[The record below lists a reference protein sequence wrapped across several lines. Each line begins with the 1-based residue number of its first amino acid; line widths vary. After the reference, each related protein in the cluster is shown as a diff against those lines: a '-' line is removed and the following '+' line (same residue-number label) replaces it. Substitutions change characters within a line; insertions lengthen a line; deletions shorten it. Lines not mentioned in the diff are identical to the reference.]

1 MKNISIYSVYHK
13 ASHIVENTYVKPIQ
27 VGSGEDIPH
36 IKLRDNTG
44 DNISNKNGTFCELTA
59 QYWAWK
65 NDLNSDYIG
74 IMHYRRFFDFN
85 SKEQRELNTYGILE
99 EPEFNL
105 DFLKKFGV
113 SEDDIEEQVLNYD
126 LVLPIEWNVTSA
138 GWKNIKHNYI
148 NSIYHHERDLDATR
162 DIIKRLYP
170 DYITYFDE
178 AMNSTTGYFTN
189 MFILKRELF
198 NDYSQWLFNILFEL
212 ENIIDISSYDVQE
225 RRVFGYLSERLFN
238 VWLLKLFTE
247 KKSIKVNFLRRVF
260 VQNTDAKNWIAKTLK
275 TDKKIVSIVIA
286 SDDNYSSHLGALI
299 QSILDNFS
307 QDRFLDII
315 ILDGGIS
322 NYNKFLL
329 NGLLGENS
337 HIQFLDL
344 SSEFSNQSTHMHF
357 SKATFYRLIL
367 DKLILDR
374 DKVLY
379 IDCDTIVLD
388 DVSKL
393 FDTDLGNNAIGA
405 VYDYIMHH
413 FCQMGIPSI
422 DFTGGVKSKDYLQNY
437 VGIKEWDKYFQAGVI
452 LFNLDK
458 MRKMDLSEVM
468 IKSLLDKRYW
478 FLDQDILNK
487 YLLGKVTYL
496 DPSWNVVNC
505 GHEIYEGLS
514 NKQILELKR
523 SEANP
528 KIIHYAG
535 YETKP
540 WNNRNAKFSE
550 YYFYYLRKTFW
561 YEKVMF
567 KFPTSGNQENNQPM
581 IINIPEQHRSLV
593 WRVSRKIWLKLPFY
607 LRRRLGKLKEF
618 LKTRL

>member
-36 IKLRDNTG
+36 IKLRDNIG

-113 SEDDIEEQVLNYD
+113 SEDDIEEQVSNYD

-148 NSIYHHERDLDATR
+148 NSVYHHERDLDATR

-260 VQNTDAKNWIAKTLK
+260 VQNTDAKNWIAKTPK

-567 KFPTSGNQENNQPM
+567 KFPISGDQENNQPM

-593 WRVSRKIWLKLPFY
+593 WRVSRKIWLKLPLY